1 MALIPKET
9 IEEIRSRSNIVDVIS
24 AYLPE
29 LRRRGSTHK
38 CCCPF
43 HKEKTPSFT
52 VNDERQIFHCFG
64 CGAGGDVFRFVQDY
78 EKVDFIG
85 AVQLLADRVG
95 LRLFLKGP
103 PGGSDGQRG
112 LLKLQA
118 EAAAYYH
125 RILMQGKE
133 GEMARRYLQERD
145 LPVEMMKGFRLD
157 LLRMNGRGF
166 YRGR

>member
-95 LRLFLKGP
+95 LRLFLKGADARIRQAKRFC
-103 PGGSDGQRG
+103 SSCRRRQR
-112 LLKLQA
+112 LIIIA
-118 EAAAYYH
+118 
-125 RILMQGKE
+125 
-133 GEMARRYLQERD
+133 
-145 LPVEMMKGFRLD
+145 F
-157 LLRMNGRGF
+157 
-166 YRGR
+166 